1 VSGYTHECPATAC
14 TREVRQDMLMCSS
27 HWYMVP
33 APLRNAV
40 WNAWQAG
47 AGAGTARHAAAIR
60 AAIRSVN
67 EKLAARG
74 ITSTPDGAP

>member
-1 VSGYTHECPATAC
+1 MTHECPAAGC
-14 TREVRQDMLMCSS
+14 TREVRQEMLMCRI

-33 APLRNAV
+33 PPLRAAV
-40 WNAWQAG
+40 WNAWQDGAG
-47 AGAGTARHAAAIR
+47 AGAGSPQHTAAIR

-74 ITSTPDGAP
+74 VTP

>member
-1 VSGYTHECPATAC
+1 MTHECPATGC
-14 TREVRQDMLMCSS
+14 TREVGIYMLLCRG

-33 APLRNAV
+33 PPLRAAV
-40 WNAWQAG
+40 WNAWQDG
-47 AGAGTARHAAAIR
+47 AGAGSTQHTAAIH

-74 ITSTPDGAP
+74 VTS

>member
-1 VSGYTHECPATAC
+1 MTHECPATGCASEI
-14 TREVRQDMLMCSS
+14 RYEMLMCRS

-33 APLRNAV
+33 KAIRTAV
-40 WNAWQAG
+40 WNAWQDG
-47 AGAGTARHAAAIR
+47 AGAGSTQHAAAVN

-74 ITSTPDGAP
+74 TTSGPGGAS